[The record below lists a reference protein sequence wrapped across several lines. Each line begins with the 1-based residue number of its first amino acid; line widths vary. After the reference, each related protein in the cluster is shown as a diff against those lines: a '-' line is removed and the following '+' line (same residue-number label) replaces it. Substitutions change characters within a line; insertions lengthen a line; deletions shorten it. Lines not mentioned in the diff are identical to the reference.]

1 MLRILFNRVVLL
13 AGLGFF
19 VDVFDLFLFS
29 VVRRPSLASIG
40 VTPEKM
46 GEVGEQ
52 LLATQMWGMLIGGF
66 LWGILGDK
74 RGRLTV
80 LLGSILTYS
89 IATAANGLVTD
100 LSAYHLCRF
109 LAGLGLAGELGAG
122 ISLVLEQ
129 LEDNQRGIGGFF
141 VATLGAL
148 GAVVAALLGD
158 FLPWETTYFV
168 GGALGIVL
176 LLFRFGVKE
185 SAIYQ
190 TQESHSHERGALKI
204 LFHKSNRKKYF
215 GSVLAGVP
223 IWFSAGLLVGFLP
236 EITQFHGLNGIKVT
250 TGLICFQVAFSVG
263 DMTSGLWSQRLKSRK
278 MVLKRYIL
286 GWLLTVLAFFLL
298 LQFQPPLF
306 WVYTSVVVLGLFSG
320 YMAVF
325 VTCVAEQ
332 FGTNVRNTASSSII
346 NLMRGSVVIMVPLHL
361 FLQHQLHLPLSGSL
375 LLIAGL
381 VFASAWWG
389 LKQMDE
395 TFHISLRFTHRSK
408 PNN

>member
-40 VTPEKM
+40 ITPEKM

-52 LLATQMWGMLIGGF
+52 LLATQMWGMLLGGF

-100 LSAYHLCRF
+100 LSSYHLCRF
-109 LAGLGLAGELGAG
+109 FAGLGLAGELGAG
-122 ISLVLEQ
+122 ISLVMEQ
-129 LEDNQRGIGGFF
+129 LEDRQRGIGAFL

-148 GAVVAALLGD
+148 GAVVAALMGD
-158 FLPWETTYFV
+158 LLTWQTTYFL
-168 GGALGIVL
+168 GGALGIAL
-176 LLFRFGVKE
+176 LLFRFGVTE
-185 SAIYQ
+185 SAIFR
-190 TQESHSHERGALKI
+190 TQESHPHERGALRI
-204 LFHKSNRKKYF
+204 LLNSENRKKYI

-236 EITQFHGLNGIKVT
+236 EIAQFHGISGIKVT
-250 TGLICFQVAFSVG
+250 TGLICFQAAFSVG
-263 DMTSGLWSQRLKSRK
+263 DLSSGLISQKIQSRLKVLHGYTWGWLGT
-278 MVLKRYIL
+278 MVLL
-286 GWLLTVLAFFLL
+286 FVLLTLGVSPTLLYFLVIL
-298 LQFQPPLF
+298 
-306 WVYTSVVVLGLFSG
+306 LGLFSG

-325 VTCVAEQ
+325 VTAISEQ
-332 FGTNVRNTASSSII
+332 FGTNVRNTASSTII
-346 NLMRGSVVIMVPLHL
+346 NLMRGSVVLMVPLHL
-361 FLQHQLHLPLSGSL
+361 FLQHQLSLSLTQSL
-375 LLIAGL
+375 MAIALL
-381 VFASAWWG
+381 VFGLSWWG
-389 LKQMDE
+389 RRQMAE
-395 TFHISLRFTHRSK
+395 TFHISLRFVQRQK
-408 PNN
+408 P

>member
-29 VVRRPSLASIG
+29 VVRRPSLTSIG
-40 VTPEKM
+40 ITAEKM

-52 LLATQMWGMLIGGF
+52 LLATQMWGMLLGGF

-100 LSAYHLCRF
+100 LSSYHLCRF
-109 LAGLGLAGELGAG
+109 FAGLGLAGELGAG

-129 LEDNQRGIGGFF
+129 LEDEKRGIGTFL

-168 GGALGIVL
+168 GGTLGIIL

-185 SAIYQ
+185 SIIFQ
-190 TQESHSHERGALKI
+190 TQESASHERGALKI
-204 LFHKSNRKKYF
+204 LFQKNHRKKYI

-236 EITQFHGLNGIKVT
+236 EIAQFHGVIGVKVT
-250 TGLICFQVAFSVG
+250 TGLICFQTAFSLG
-263 DMTSGLWSQRLKSRK
+263 DISSGWWSQRLKSRK
-278 MVLKRYIL
+278 LVLKRFIL
-286 GWLLTVLAFFLL
+286 GWLVSVGIFFGMMLL
-298 LQFQPPLF
+298 HPPTFLIY
-306 WVYTSVVVLGLFSG
+306 VMVSVLGLFSG

-325 VTCVAEQ
+325 VTSVAEQ

-346 NLMRGSVVIMVPLHL
+346 NLMRGSVVVMVPLHL
-361 FLQHQLHLPLSGSL
+361 FLQHQWKVTLSSSL
-375 LLIAGL
+375 LIIAAL
-381 VFASAWWG
+381 VFILAWWG
-389 LKQMDE
+389 LRQMDE

-408 PNN
+408 PKT